1 MRLARKSTY
10 GDKKLLYVSII
21 TTEFAGICALK
32 VRLHGF
38 SQEFIQE
45 QLKNKKRKKD
55 PFAESPLM
63 LLSKEEREA
72 EIRKIKE
79 LRRQSN
85 LCNFIVKNI
94 RGSRNDKDARLER
107 ATHVVQVF
115 EHRKVEAIQKRMEFL
130 EENKNRINFEVEKLA
145 IKKRLK
151 GLLTD
156 ALDERQKLLD
166 FSKQWIKTIFML
178 QIINTLNNDFKA
190 AKEQVQHSVRASAM
204 LKLYLLA
211 HQDSVTKDG
220 EDFDTRMLTTAGRG
234 CLLVSKVYQEQT
246 AIKARE
252 FLGRFFNSAKHKFS
266 LLKRVE
272 RFGTISKQESNL
284 AQKAKDTIKAFHQ
297 AEQLFRSLLKEW
309 YIQVFL
315 TVVQKEMMRSSSI
328 LPNLRQQDI
337 NKMRE

>member
-178 QIINTLNNDFKA
+178 
-190 AKEQVQHSVRASAM
+190 
-204 LKLYLLA
+204 
-211 HQDSVTKDG
+211 
-220 EDFDTRMLTTAGRG
+220 
-234 CLLVSKVYQEQT
+234 
-246 AIKARE
+246 
-252 FLGRFFNSAKHKFS
+252 
-266 LLKRVE
+266 
-272 RFGTISKQESNL
+272 
-284 AQKAKDTIKAFHQ
+284 
-297 AEQLFRSLLKEW
+297 
-309 YIQVFL
+309 
-315 TVVQKEMMRSSSI
+315 
-328 LPNLRQQDI
+328 
-337 NKMRE
+337 